1 MARPHAYRRCP
12 SFKHHGTYSPGNE
25 TCLGGRLLLAGA
37 AKLGDRAGASKA
49 AGDFGLPRRLA
60 QPLSLLLSAAEILI
74 AVALIVAPLAW
85 YGAFGALAL
94 LAIFILGIGANLARG
109 RKPDCHCFGQ
119 LHSAPVGWTTLARN
133 GLLAAAAG
141 WLVSRGQSRVGPSV
155 WRHLASAGSDER
167 RLFLLGAC
175 VVCFLL
181 FRAVRRSEPAAPES
195 VALESESVDD
205 WPKGDDGQHTDNPA
219 PRDIVPLPIGTPAP
233 EFALPGIT
241 GEKRSLKAL
250 VEQGKAVLLVFSSP
264 YCDPCR
270 ALAPKIG
277 HWMRERQDSLNIVVL
292 SRGDVKDN
300 LTKLKELEV
309 SRVLLQPNFEV
320 SEAYGCSA
328 TPAAVL
334 VGADGLIQSDLVVG
348 GEAIKELIAST

>member
-1 MARPHAYRRCP
+1 MELTLLVARL
-12 SFKHHGTYSPGNE
+12 F
-25 TCLGGRLLLAGA
+25 LGAVFLLAGA

-49 AGDFGLPRRLA
+49 VGDFGLPRRLA
-60 QPLSLLLSAAEILI
+60 QPLSLLLSVAEILI

-85 YGAFGALAL
+85 YGACAALAL
-94 LAIFILGIGANLARG
+94 LAIFILGIGVNLAGG

-141 WLVSRGQSRVGPSV
+141 WFVSRGQSRVGPSL
-155 WRHLASAGSDER
+155 WKHLASAGDDER

-181 FRAVRRSEPAAPES
+181 FRAARRSEPAEPEG
-195 VALESESVDD
+195 VASESEIVDEWVSD
-205 WPKGDDGQHTDNPA
+205 PPKGDDGVPTLQTESPA
-219 PRDIVPLPIGTPAP
+219 PRDIVPLRIGSPAP

-277 HWMRERQDSLNIVVL
+277 HWMRERQESLNIVVL

-309 SRVLLQPNFEV
+309 SRVLLQPDLEV

-334 VGADGLIQSDLVVG
+334 IGTDGLIQSDLVVG
-348 GEAIKELIAST
+348 GEAIKELIASKVPG

>member
-1 MARPHAYRRCP
+1 MELTLLVARLFLAAV
-12 SFKHHGTYSPGNE
+12 F
-25 TCLGGRLLLAGA
+25 LLAGA
-37 AKLGDRAGASKA
+37 AKLSDRVGASKA
-49 AGDFGLPRRLA
+49 VGDFGLPRRLA
-60 QPLSLLLSAAEILI
+60 QPLGLLLSAAEILI
-74 AVALIVAPLAW
+74 AVALVAAPLAW
-85 YGAFGALAL
+85 YAACAALAL
-94 LAIFILGIGANLARG
+94 LGIFILAIGVNLARG

-119 LHSAPVGWTTLARN
+119 LHSAPVGWKTLARN
-133 GLLAAAAG
+133 GVLAAAAG
-141 WLVSRGQSRVGPSV
+141 WLVSRGPSRLGPSV
-155 WRHLASAGSDER
+155 WVHLESAGSDER

-175 VVCFLL
+175 VVSFLL
-181 FRAVRRSEPAAPES
+181 FRAVRRIEPAEPEPES
-195 VALESESVDD
+195 MDD
-205 WPKGDDGQHTDNPA
+205 RPEAENFA
-219 PRDIVPLPIGTPAP
+219 PREIVPLPIGSPAP
-233 EFALPGIT
+233 EFALPGMT

-300 LTKLKELEV
+300 LTKMKDLEI
-309 SRVLLQPNFEV
+309 SRVLLQPDFEV
-320 SEAYGCSA
+320 SEAYGCSS

-334 VGADGLIQSDLVVG
+334 VGTDGLIQSDLVVG

>member
-1 MARPHAYRRCP
+1 MELTLLVARLLLAAV
-12 SFKHHGTYSPGNE
+12 F
-25 TCLGGRLLLAGA
+25 LLAGA

-49 AGDFGLPRRLA
+49 VGDFGLPRSLA
-60 QPLSLLLSAAEILI
+60 RPLSLLLSAAEILI

-85 YGAFGALAL
+85 YGAGAALAL

-141 WLVSRGQSRVGPSV
+141 WLVCRGPSQMGPGV
-155 WRHLASAGSDER
+155 WKHLALAGGNER

-181 FRAVRRSEPAAPES
+181 FRAVHPSEPAEPASVPLEPES
-195 VALESESVDD
+195 ADNRPD
-205 WPKGDDGQHTDNPA
+205 GDDVQQTENPA
-219 PRDIVPLPIGTPAP
+219 PREIVPLPIGSPAP

-270 ALAPKIG
+270 ALAPNIG

-292 SRGDVKDN
+292 SRGGVKDN

-309 SRVLLQPNFEV
+309 SRVLLQPDFEV

>member
-1 MARPHAYRRCP
+1 MELTLLAARLLLAAV
-12 SFKHHGTYSPGNE
+12 F
-25 TCLGGRLLLAGA
+25 LLAGA

-49 AGDFGLPRRLA
+49 LGDFGLPPSLA
-60 QPLSLLLSAAEILI
+60 QPLSLLLPAAEILI
-74 AVALIVAPLAW
+74 AVALVVAPLAW
-85 YGAFGALAL
+85 YGACAALAL
-94 LAIFILGIGANLARG
+94 LAILVLGIGANLVRG

-133 GLLAAAAG
+133 GVLAAGAG

-181 FRAVRRSEPAAPES
+181 FRAIRRIEPAEPES
-195 VALESESVDD
+195 VDLEPESADD
-205 WPKGDDGQHTDNPA
+205 RPKDHDSQQTENPA
-219 PRDIVPLPIGTPAP
+219 PREIVPLPIGSPAP

-241 GEKRSLKAL
+241 GERRSLKAL
-250 VEQGKAVLLVFSSP
+250 VDQGKAVLLVFSSP

-270 ALAPKIG
+270 TLAPKIG

-300 LTKLKELEV
+300 LTKLKDLEV
-309 SRVLLQPNFEV
+309 SRVLLQPDFEV